1 MAIIAVVV
9 VITVADLERILL
21 RWHRVWEHVRY
32 IWYTANT
39 EPIRKDQPWKIISP
53 RRYSLVVW
61 TPSVRIQ
68 RETLR
73 WSFSFFCPFCI
84 FLSLLLLLHLDPWV
98 VFSRT
103 QALHSQASNRRW
115 RGQGSVCS
123 RKPEISKLQWKN
135 PIRSSYTRSFKFT
148 MKKSYKELTYPVLDR
163 PGPVGPVLLC
173 VVPEQAF

>member
-32 IWYTANT
+32 IWYTANM

-73 WSFSFFCPFCI
+73 WSFSFICPFCI
-84 FLSLLLLLHLDPWV
+84 FLSLFYFCTWTHEWSSPELRHCIV
-98 VFSRT
+98 R
-103 QALHSQASNRRW
+103 QAIVDDQAKDRCVAANLKFQIYNEKSP
-115 RGQGSVCS
+115 
-123 RKPEISKLQWKN
+123 K
-135 PIRSSYTRSFKFT
+135 RSSYTRSFKFT

-163 PGPVGPVLLC
+163 PGPVGPMLLC